1 MRSACRSISTTP
13 SCTLVT
19 AEHRRH
25 FWLKSWACPRLG
37 GGGHSKWLRPTTVQT
52 SISWMPTAKSR
63 RSIMPFSSA
72 SQSSTEYLIG
82 FANDRS
88 RTGPT
93 LPKVKRVR
101 SIITTAGAVSIS
113 KIPTA
118 IFWRSSRALTVAAV
132 GILDDH
138 REPRWWI
145 IFVIAVVLHD
155 RLAVAAIRTSAIGLR
170 MHVEQNVFHNGSSS
184 MAASPNTDSK
194 AIAAFV
200 ETPNF
205 TKIESLRFLGR
216 GSLRP

>member
-1 MRSACRSISTTP
+1 MSINFNHTIVYAGDSRASATFLAEILGLPAPRGWGPFQVVTTDNG
-13 SCTLVT
+13 
-19 AEHRRH
+19 ANID
-25 FWLKSWACPRLG
+25 FMDADGKI
-37 GGGHSKWLRPTTVQT
+37 T
-52 SISWMPTAKSR
+52 SQHL
-63 RSIMPFSSA
+63 PFSSA

-145 IFVIAVVLHD
+145 IFVIAVALHD
-155 RLAVAAIRTSAIGLR
+155 RLAVAAIIERQILACECMSMSASGGKADIPDTPHQCPLIAD
-170 MHVEQNVFHNGSSS
+170 
-184 MAASPNTDSK
+184 MAAICRRTFAPLID
-194 AIAAFV
+194 IY
-200 ETPNF
+200 
-205 TKIESLRFLGR
+205 FLPGVDAY
-216 GSLRP
+216 